1 MLKVTKLTT
10 QFGNFKAIRDIDLE
24 IEQGELVTIL
34 GANGVGKTTL
44 MNTLSGLIKPSA
56 GTIIFEGQDITN
68 LPAHKVVTRGISLC
82 PEGRQLFP
90 MMSVEKNLQLGG
102 LIHRRNPA
110 IYKRSLEFVYALFP
124 ILQERKKQL
133 AGTMSG
139 GEQQMLALARSL
151 TSAPRLLLIDEP
163 SLGLAPLMIDRI
175 AKAIIEINSRGTT
188 ILLVEQ
194 NASMALNVSQRGYV
208 VNCGQIIMEDS
219 SEALKSND
227 LVRKA
232 YIGA

>member
-1 MLKVTKLTT
+1 MLKVSKLTT

-24 IEQGELVTIL
+24 IEQGEFVSIL

-44 MNTLSGLIKPSA
+44 MNTLSGLIKPAA
-56 GTIIFEGQDITN
+56 GSIIFDGKDITN
-68 LPAHKVVTRGISLC
+68 LPAHKVVTHGIALC

-90 MMSVEKNLQLGG
+90 MMTVEKNLMLGG
-102 LIHRRNPA
+102 LIHHRNRSVVQ
-110 IYKRSLEFVYALFP
+110 RSLDFVFELFP
-124 ILQERKKQL
+124 LLKERKNQL

-163 SLGLAPLMIDRI
+163 SLGLAPLMIERI
-175 AKAIIEINSRGTT
+175 AKAIMEINARGTT
-188 ILLVEQ
+188 IILVEQ

-208 VNCGQIIMEDS
+208 VDCGQIILQDT
-219 SEALKSND
+219 SEALRDND
-227 LVRKA
+227 LVKKA

>member
-1 MLKVTKLTT
+1 MLKVSKLTT
-10 QFGNFKAIRDIDLE
+10 QYGNFKAIRDIDLE
-24 IEQGELVTIL
+24 IEQGEFVTIL

-44 MNTLSGLIKPSA
+44 MNTLSGLVKPSA
-56 GTIIFEGQDITN
+56 GSIVFEGKDITH
-68 LPAHKVVTRGISLC
+68 LPAHKVVTYGISLC

-90 MMSVEKNLQLGG
+90 LMSVEKNLMLGG
-102 LIHRRNPA
+102 LIHRKNKS
-110 IYKRSLEFVYALFP
+110 IVEKSLGFVYELFP
-124 ILQERKKQL
+124 LLKERKNQL

-163 SLGLAPLMIDRI
+163 SLGLAPLMVERI
-175 AKAIIEINSRGTT
+175 ANAIIEINARGTT

-194 NASMALNVSQRGYV
+194 NASMALNVSRRGYV
-208 VNCGQIIMEDS
+208 IDCGQVIMQGSSDS
-219 SEALKSND
+219 LRNNE
-227 LVRKA
+227 LVKKA